1 MNDGLILGAAGFAIT
16 FVLILL
22 EVPVG
27 VAMGIVGVAGTLWM
41 LGPDATAIMSATSVW
56 ESVSNYT
63 LTMLP
68 LFVLMGNLAVQSG
81 LSTKLFRSMAVL
93 LGHRRGGLALATV
106 GASAGF
112 GMIAGSSLAA
122 TATMSRIALPEMERA
137 GYPRPLA
144 AGTVAAGGT
153 LGILI
158 PPSSIL
164 VIYAFLAEQSIRK
177 LMLATAG
184 PVLLAITLYALA
196 VWLPL
201 VFNKTGFSGICRER
215 ANGPERRRAVID
227 MLPALLVFTII
238 MGGLYTGIFTANET
252 AAMGAAVMLGY
263 GVCSRNLSLH
273 GFVTAALDTALTCGA
288 LYLVLIAA
296 NLFNGF
302 LALTGLPFALTD
314 MFGGVMDSPMMV
326 ILVMTVIYFVLG
338 MLMDEMAMLL
348 LTIPLFV
355 PICLMAGIDLIWFGI
370 YAVTIVEIGLIVPPG
385 GMNLFVLKATSPS
398 YKIAEIWKGVVP
410 FIVADILRLAIIIAL
425 PALVLW
431 LPMNSP

>member
-1 MNDGLILGAAGFAIT
+1 MNDGFTMGAVGFAIT
-16 FVLILL
+16 FVLIML

-56 ESVSNYT
+56 ESISNYT

-112 GMIAGSSLAA
+112 GMIAGSSMAA

-184 PVLLAITLYALA
+184 PVLLAIILYALA

-227 MLPALLVFTII
+227 MLPALLVFSII
-238 MGGLYTGIFTANET
+238 MGGLYTGVFTANET
-252 AAMGAAVMLGY
+252 AAMGAAVMLAY
-263 GVCSRNLSLH
+263 GVFSRNLSLR

-302 LALTGLPFALTD
+302 LALTGLPFVLTD
-314 MFGGVMDSPMMV
+314 MFSGVMGSPLLV
-326 ILVMTVIYFVLG
+326 ILVMTAIYFVLG

-355 PICLMAGIDLIWFGI
+355 PICLMAGVDLIWFGI

-410 FIVADILRLAIIIAL
+410 FIMVDILRLAIIIAF

>member
-1 MNDGLILGAAGFAIT
+1 MNDGFTMGAVGFAIT
-16 FVLILL
+16 FVLIML

-56 ESVSNYT
+56 ESISNYT

-112 GMIAGSSLAA
+112 GMIAGSSMAA

-184 PVLLAITLYALA
+184 PVLLAIILYALA

-227 MLPALLVFTII
+227 MLPALLVFSII
-238 MGGLYTGIFTANET
+238 MGGLYTGVFTANET

-263 GVCSRNLSLH
+263 GIFSRNLSLR
-273 GFVTAALDTALTCGA
+273 GFVNAALDTALTCGA

-302 LALTGLPFALTD
+302 LALTGLPFVLTD
-314 MFGGVMDSPMMV
+314 MFSGVMGSPLLV
-326 ILVMTVIYFVLG
+326 ILVMTAIYFVLG

-355 PICLMAGIDLIWFGI
+355 PICLMAGVDLIWFGI

-410 FIVADILRLAIIIAL
+410 FIMVDILRLAIIIAF

>member
-1 MNDGLILGAAGFAIT
+1 MTDGLVLGAIGFAVT

-27 VAMGIVGVAGTLWM
+27 VAMGLMGIAGMLWILGV
-41 LGPDATAIMSATSVW
+41 DATAIMSATSVW
-56 ESVSNYT
+56 ESISNYT

-81 LSTKLFRSMAVL
+81 LSTKLFRAMAAL
-93 LGHRRGGLALATV
+93 LGHRRGGLALATI

-112 GMIAGSSLAA
+112 GMIAGSSMAA

-137 GYPRPLA
+137 GYPRRLA

-164 VIYAFLAEQSIRK
+164 VIYAFLSEQSIRK

-184 PVLLAITLYALA
+184 PVILAILLYALA

-201 VFNKTGFSGICRER
+201 VLGKSGFSGICRDR
-215 ANGPERRRAVID
+215 PNNAERRAAFLD
-227 MLPALLVFTII
+227 MSPALLVFGIV

-252 AAMGAAVMLGY
+252 AAMGAAVMLAY
-263 GVCSRNLSLH
+263 GILSRNLSLR
-273 GFVTAALDTALTCGA
+273 GFATAALDTALTCGA

-314 MFGGVMDSPMMV
+314 MFSGVMDSPMMV
-326 ILVMTVIYFVLG
+326 ILIMTAIYFVLG

-355 PICLMAGIDLIWFGI
+355 PICQMAGIDLIWFGI
-370 YAVTIVEIGLIVPPG
+370 YAVTIVELGLIVPPG
-385 GMNLFVLKATSPS
+385 GMNLFVLKATNPD
-398 YKIAEIWKGVVP
+398 YKIVDIWKGVVP
-410 FIVADILRLAIIIAL
+410 FIIADLLRLAIIIL
-425 PALVLW
+425 VPALVLW
-431 LPMNSP
+431 LPMNAH

>member
-1 MNDGLILGAAGFAIT
+1 MNDGFIMGAAGFAIT
-16 FVLILL
+16 FVLIML

-56 ESVSNYT
+56 ESISNYT

-81 LSTKLFRSMAVL
+81 LSSKLFRSMAVL
-93 LGHRRGGLALATV
+93 LGHRRGGLALATI

-112 GMIAGSSLAA
+112 GMIAGSSMAA

-137 GYPRPLA
+137 GYPRSLA

-201 VFNKTGFSGICRER
+201 VFSKTGFSGICRER
-215 ANGPERRRAVID
+215 ANGPERRRAVVD
-227 MLPALLVFTII
+227 MLPALLVFAII
-238 MGGLYTGIFTANET
+238 MGGLYTGVFTANET

-263 GVCSRNLSLH
+263 GVFSRNLSLR
-273 GFVTAALDTALTCGA
+273 GFMTAALDTALTCGA

-302 LALTGLPFALTD
+302 LALTGLPFVLTD
-314 MFGGVMDSPMMV
+314 MFSGVMGSPLLV
-326 ILVMTVIYFVLG
+326 ILVMTAIYFVLG

-355 PICLMAGIDLIWFGI
+355 PICLMAGVDLIWFGI

-385 GMNLFVLKATSPS
+385 GMNLFVLKATSPT

-410 FIVADILRLAIIIAL
+410 FIVVDILRLAIIIAF

>member
-1 MNDGLILGAAGFAIT
+1 MSDGLILGAIGFAVT

-27 VAMGIVGVAGTLWM
+27 VAMGLMGIAGTMWI
-41 LGPDATAIMSATSVW
+41 LGPDPTAIMSATSAW
-56 ESVSNYT
+56 ESISNYT

-81 LSTKLFRSMAVL
+81 LSTKLFRSMSVL
-93 LGHRRGGLALATV
+93 MGHRRGGLALATI

-112 GMIAGSSLAA
+112 GMIAGSSMAA

-137 GYPRPLA
+137 GYPRTLA

-158 PPSSIL
+158 PPSTIL

-184 PVLLAITLYALA
+184 PVLLAITLYCLA

-201 VFNKTGFSGICRER
+201 VFAKTGFTGISREK
-215 ANGPERRRAVID
+215 ANGAERRAAVID
-227 MLPALLVFTII
+227 MLPALMVFGII
-238 MGGLYTGIFTANET
+238 MGGLYTGFFTANET

-263 GVCSRNLSLH
+263 GVLSRNLSVR
-273 GFVTAALDTALTCGA
+273 GFATAALDTALTCGA

-296 NLFNGF
+296 NIFNGF

-314 MFGGVMDSPMMV
+314 LFSGVMHSPLLV
-326 ILVMTVIYFVLG
+326 ILLMTAIYFVLG

-355 PICLMAGIDLIWFGI
+355 PICQMAGVDLIWFGI
-370 YAVTIVEIGLIVPPG
+370 YAVVIVELGLIVPPG
-385 GMNLFVLKATSPS
+385 GMNLFVLKATNPD
-398 YKIAEIWKGVVP
+398 YKITDVWKGVVP
-410 FIVADILRLAIIIAL
+410 FIIADLIRLAIIIAV
-425 PALVLW
+425 PAIVLW
-431 LPMNSP
+431 LPMNSQ

>member
-1 MNDGLILGAAGFAIT
+1 MNDGFIMGAAGFAIT
-16 FVLILL
+16 FVLIML
-22 EVPVG
+22 EVPAG

-56 ESVSNYT
+56 ESISNYT

-81 LSTKLFRSMAVL
+81 LSSKLFRSMAVL
-93 LGHRRGGLALATV
+93 LGHRRGGLALATI

-112 GMIAGSSLAA
+112 GMIAGSSMAA

-137 GYPRPLA
+137 GYPRSLA

-201 VFNKTGFSGICRER
+201 VFSKTGFSGICRER
-215 ANGPERRRAVID
+215 ANGPERRRAVVD
-227 MLPALLVFTII
+227 MLPALLVFAII
-238 MGGLYTGIFTANET
+238 MGGLYTGVFTANET

-263 GVCSRNLSLH
+263 GVFSRNLSLR
-273 GFVTAALDTALTCGA
+273 GFMTAALDTALTCGA

-302 LALTGLPFALTD
+302 LALTGLPFVLTD
-314 MFGGVMDSPMMV
+314 MFSGVMGSPLLV
-326 ILVMTVIYFVLG
+326 ILVMTAIYFVLG

-355 PICLMAGIDLIWFGI
+355 PICLMAGVDLIWFGI

-385 GMNLFVLKATSPS
+385 GMNLFVLKATSPT

-410 FIVADILRLAIIIAL
+410 FIVVDILRLAIIIAF

>member
-1 MNDGLILGAAGFAIT
+1 
-16 FVLILL
+16 
-22 EVPVG
+22 
-27 VAMGIVGVAGTLWM
+27 MGIVGVAGTLWM

-56 ESVSNYT
+56 ESISNYT

-112 GMIAGSSLAA
+112 GMIAGSSMAA

-137 GYPRPLA
+137 GYPRSLA

-184 PVLLAITLYALA
+184 PVLLAIILYALA

-227 MLPALLVFTII
+227 MLPALLVFSII
-238 MGGLYTGIFTANET
+238 MGGLYTGVFTANET
-252 AAMGAAVMLGY
+252 AAMGAAVMLAY
-263 GVCSRNLSLH
+263 GIFSRNLSLR

-302 LALTGLPFALTD
+302 LALTGLPFVLTD
-314 MFGGVMDSPMMV
+314 MFSGVMGSPLLV
-326 ILVMTVIYFVLG
+326 ILVMTAIYFVLG

-355 PICLMAGIDLIWFGI
+355 PICLMAGVDLIWFGI

-410 FIVADILRLAIIIAL
+410 FIMVDILRLAIIIAF